1 MKAINELLFIM
12 KTLRDPEKGCP
23 WDKKQTINS
32 IAPFS
37 LEEVYEVLDS
47 IENQDME
54 GLCDELGDLLF
65 HIVFYAEMASEAGH
79 FDFNKVV
86 EQVSAKLRR
95 RHPHVFDNK
104 RIEDTEELTLSWEA
118 IKQQEREEKARDKG
132 EAVGLLDG
140 ISPVMPA
147 IMRAE
152 KLQRRAA
159 TVGFDWQDLAPV
171 IAKIEEELTELK
183 QEIETRASRVRLSEE
198 LGDLLFACVNLARH
212 IKVEPESA
220 LRQTNQKFESRFR
233 YIEKQLAAQGLDLED
248 ASLEQME
255 ALWQDAKT
263 KGRSSG
269 FV

>member
-1 MKAINELLFIM
+1 MKAINELLSIM
-12 KTLRDPEKGCP
+12 KALRDPEKGCP
-23 WDKKQTINS
+23 WDKKQTIKS
-32 IAPFS
+32 IAPYS

-47 IENQDME
+47 IENQDMQ

-65 HIVFYAEMASEAGH
+65 HIVFYAEMASEDGH

-95 RHPHVFDNK
+95 RHPHVFDDK
-104 RIEDTEELTLSWEA
+104 RLEDGGELARSWET

-132 EAVGLLDG
+132 EATGLLGG

-159 TVGFDWQDLAPV
+159 TVGFDWQDTEPV
-171 IAKIEEELTELK
+171 LSKIEEELVELK
-183 QEIETRASRVRLSEE
+183 QEIKTGSGADKLSEE
-198 LGDLLFACVNLARH
+198 MGDLLFACVNLARH

-233 YIEKQLAAQGLDLED
+233 YIETQLAEQGLGLED

-255 ALWQDAKT
+255 ALWQAAKT
-263 KGRSSG
+263 
-269 FV
+269 V